1 MQSSKG
7 FTDLTMIGSGLS
19 AIRYA
24 VCAIGWVS
32 VAMGDYYANPKRS
45 KFDIFGTGFLVT
57 RRGIVTCA
65 HVIDALEQIRRKR
78 GRKPFARCV
87 QFVHPPRPGTDADV
101 STSVRAFT
109 VRHKDDRIDVAV
121 LETDGSDLP
130 FGPVVII
137 GEDYAPS
144 IGERVGLCGYAHGS
158 TLLARAGEVYRF
170 GPLVQTGV
178 IAALAPFEL
187 TQPEAALLDL
197 VTGPAAS
204 GSPVFRWET
213 GEVIGILVEGQ
224 IKGSAALST
233 ARLIYRDARGQFTAR
248 AARVELGRVLRG

>member
-1 MQSSKG
+1 M
-7 FTDLTMIGSGLS
+7 TIGSSLS
-19 AIRYA
+19 TIRYA

-32 VAMGDYYANPKRS
+32 VSMDEYYANPRRN
-45 KFDIFGTGFLVT
+45 KFDIVGTGFLVT

-65 HVIDALEQIRRKR
+65 HVIDTLEQTRRKR
-78 GRKPFARCV
+78 GRKPFSVCV
-87 QFVHPPRPGTDADV
+87 QFVHPPRPGTDADMT
-101 STSVRAFT
+101 TSVRSFT
-109 VRHKDDRIDVAV
+109 VRHRDERIDVAV
-121 LETDGSDLP
+121 LETDGNELP
-130 FGPVVII
+130 FGPVVVVA
-137 GEDYAPS
+137 EDYTPAIS
-144 IGERVGLCGYAHGS
+144 ERVGLCGYAHGS

-170 GPLVQTGV
+170 GPVVQTGV
-178 IAALAPFEL
+178 IAALSPFEL
-187 TQPEAALLDL
+187 PQPEAALLDL
-197 VTGPAAS
+197 VTGAAAS